1 MVSALPIPVI
11 RPAAL
16 VVRED
21 LVSNQRSMACRVPRY
36 PAVRKSAN
44 ATAITITTN
53 AVATA
58 SLSANNRRIVF
69 S

>member
-1 MVSALPIPVI
+1 
-11 RPAAL
+11 

-21 LVSNQRSMACRVPRY
+21 LVSRQCSMACGVPRY

-44 ATAITITTN
+44 ATAITTTTT

-58 SLSANNRRIVF
+58 SLSANKRRIVF